1 MKIENK
7 TKNRRF
13 KAENADKKH
22 RKEQRKLRNA
32 LKDSASRAP
41 RPLEVYKKRPGERG
55 MEGECVDRF
64 TYKLTVEVYNNKCVN
79 V

>member
-32 LKDSASRAP
+32 LKDTASRAP

-55 MEGECVDRF
+55 LEGGFVDTF
-64 TYKLTVEVYNNKCVN
+64 TYILTAEVCNN
-79 V
+79 